1 VADELGVD
9 FLGEVPIDTR
19 VVEGG
24 DIGRPILVHAPDAPA
39 AAAFRAIAGTVAR
52 KLAVLAE
59 RTPRL
64 ADPNISW
71 VTNAN

>member
-1 VADELGVD
+1 
-9 FLGEVPIDTR
+9 VPIDTR

-24 DIGRPILVHAPDAPA
+24 DLGRPILVHAPDAPA
-39 AAAFRAIAGTVAR
+39 AGAFRAIAGSVAR

-59 RTPRL
+59 QTPKL

-71 VTNAN
+71 VTSTN